1 VGKPLPSALVMALYV
16 GKRCSSNAKEI
27 RRKPDACVA
36 SFWSEGTKRNN
47 LEKKI
52 SLTGGGVRMKVPFF
66 DAHKS
71 LWHCSLVTL
80 KTIKINYN
88 GIFFAFNLLV
98 LS

>member
-1 VGKPLPSALVMALYV
+1 MSVNVVHLMRKKSAESQMLVLRHS
-16 GKRCSSNAKEI
+16 GLKEQKETI
-27 RRKPDACVA
+27 WK
-36 SFWSEGTKRNN
+36 
-47 LEKKI
+47 KKI

-71 LWHCSLVTL
+71 LWHCSLITL

>member
-1 VGKPLPSALVMALYV
+1 
-16 GKRCSSNAKEI
+16 
-27 RRKPDACVA
+27 
-36 SFWSEGTKRNN
+36 
-47 LEKKI
+47 
-52 SLTGGGVRMKVPFF
+52 MKVPFF

-98 LS
+98 VS